1 GLAWDSCIASGACW
15 SMDCGDI
22 HSVRLIHGTE
32 PNGRWEESPGSA
44 LSWRRTAPWDGPQ
57 RLIRSDLV
65 TGEVS
70 SIAPFGTPGGG
81 VIAPPVHV
89 PEFDMTIAWDSVN
102 GGLAGVGSEGAKLDV
117 AWQLNNVRPSMQPV
131 VYPESGE
138 LVINDFTDAG
148 SDDLIVVDIE
158 NGELLDR
165 VATGSRIANG
175 MFLSPGPGRSVFYCS
190 TLTLAKVSWS

>member
-1 GLAWDSCIASGACW
+1 
-15 SMDCGDI
+15 M
-22 HSVRLIHGTE
+22 
-32 PNGRWEESPGSA
+32 
-44 LSWRRTAPWDGPQ
+44 
-57 RLIRSDLV
+57 
-65 TGEVS
+65 
-70 SIAPFGTPGGG
+70 
-81 VIAPPVHV
+81 
-89 PEFDMTIAWDSVN
+89 
-102 GGLAGVGSEGAKLDV
+102 
-117 AWQLNNVRPSMQPV
+117 